1 MAVVQSRASRWW
13 NRTAIALALAM
24 LVASMIPL
32 YWIGSTAFKARSVAT
47 TVPPT
52 VFFTPE
58 ITPFVKL
65 FTARVQQRGERDEA
79 AYAKAPWWEK
89 LVMDGGDR
97 FIKDDKGNI
106 NVTQRL
112 GVLTSYYYRVDAIPP
127 PNRAVGYYWSSA
139 YLTPRDCGSPLPG
152 KALITRC

>member
-52 VFFTPE
+52 VFFT
-58 ITPFVKL
+58 
-65 FTARVQQRGERDEA
+65 
-79 AYAKAPWWEK
+79 
-89 LVMDGGDR
+89 
-97 FIKDDKGNI
+97 
-106 NVTQRL
+106 
-112 GVLTSYYYRVDAIPP
+112 
-127 PNRAVGYYWSSA
+127 WSW
-139 YLTPRDCGSPLPG
+139 
-152 KALITRC
+152 